1 MAALIVCLMASSSTV
16 GFGFLPSVVALL
28 RQVMSTNTDLDGL
41 HSASEE
47 SVPVKFPLR
56 NLTICGSL
64 FGLPVLLILQSLPSE
79 LFGPAFQGG
88 VSCVHIIGAAI
99 THTRYTH
106 GGSIKKKPTLLPRP
120 RVILGSFE
128 IWLNQNSRVAFWS
141 RLLLR
146 GLQYTGFGGP
156 WHWVQIISMPLLG
169 SLVVVYFRVD
179 SRILHETSVLL
190 SLLLP
195 RYFAATIT
203 FISTTGPS
211 RDVVCVILSI
221 LLRGRVIL
229 PYPLQGTGRTQF
241 SHS

>member
-120 RVILGSFE
+120 RVILPPRREDKILSGSW
-128 IWLNQNSRVAFWS
+128 I
-141 RLLLR
+141 
-146 GLQYTGFGGP
+146 
-156 WHWVQIISMPLLG
+156 
-169 SLVVVYFRVD
+169 FR
-179 SRILHETSVLL
+179 SRIFRSSRSEASQAQLL
-190 SLLLP
+190 
-195 RYFAATIT
+195 
-203 FISTTGPS
+203 
-211 RDVVCVILSI
+211 
-221 LLRGRVIL
+221 
-229 PYPLQGTGRTQF
+229 
-241 SHS
+241 